1 MLETEVKIRIVD
13 GPSVYSKIM
22 EFAKDVVPLIRF
34 EDDALYDF
42 EDRKLFKSGS
52 MFRLR
57 ISSKATRDGMG
68 NFSFMGKNPEYILTW
83 KGPAETSRGFK
94 EREELEF
101 NMKNSAMVF
110 KMLESFGLEPIFRYQ
125 KFRSLF
131 DLHNIKI
138 TYDKT
143 PMGLFLELEGDG
155 SVINETAIRLG
166 FSGSDFISLDYYIL
180 WKDYCRDGN
189 MPESDMLFRET

>member
-1 MLETEVKIRIVD
+1 MLETEVKIRIAD
-13 GPSVYSKIM
+13 GPSVYLKIM

-52 MFRLR
+52 IFRLR
-57 ISSKATRDGMG
+57 ISLKAAHDGAG
-68 NFSFMGKNPEYILTW
+68 NFSVIGEKPEYILTW

-110 KMLESFGLEPIFRYQ
+110 KMLESFGLEAVFRYQ

-155 SVINETAIRLG
+155 SVIDETALRLG
-166 FSGSDFISLDYYIL
+166 FSGSDFISLDYYSL

-189 MPESDMLFRET
+189 LPEGDMLFKER